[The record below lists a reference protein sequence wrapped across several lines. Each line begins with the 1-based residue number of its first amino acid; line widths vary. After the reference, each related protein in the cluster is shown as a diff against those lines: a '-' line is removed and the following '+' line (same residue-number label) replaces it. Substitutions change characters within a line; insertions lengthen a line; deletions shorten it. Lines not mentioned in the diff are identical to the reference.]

1 MVTGWRADGT
11 LGVRVTA
18 PPVAGA
24 ANGALCE
31 ILAAALEVPRT
42 AVTLV
47 HGARGRDKL
56 IRVAGLTLGDVK
68 ARIAGQRASR

>member
-31 ILAAALEVPRT
+31 FLAAALGVPRT
-42 AVTLV
+42 TVTLV

-56 IRVAGLTLGDVK
+56 IRVAGLTLADVK
-68 ARIAGQRASR
+68 SRIARRG

>member
-1 MVTGWRADGT
+1 MVTGWRADGA

-31 ILAAALEVPRT
+31 ILADTLGVPRA

-47 HGARGRDKL
+47 RGARGRDKL
-56 IRVAGLTLGDVK
+56 IRVAGLTPGDVHD
-68 ARIAGQRASR
+68 RIARRE